1 MSYLDPSSYTIML
14 GAQIPSF
21 CRMIG
26 RNKHVWSRIVRMR
39 KSDILQR
46 GSQIKAINIKVY
58 IEHMH
63 REKTDINVLSFF
75 VNKEGEITTTKML
88 QKHAGSELGLTNCIV
103 FYNICKRSYKYY
115 HLLSTIST
123 SSVTLQKALL

>member
-63 REKTDINVLSFF
+63 REKTDINVLFF
-75 VNKEGEITTTKML
+75 LETKKAKL
-88 QKHAGSELGLTNCIV
+88 PQRRCFKSTPGLNWG
-103 FYNICKRSYKYY
+103 
-115 HLLSTIST
+115 
-123 SSVTLQKALL
+123 

>member
-46 GSQIKAINIKVY
+46 GSQIKAINMKVY
-58 IEHMH
+58 IEDMY
-63 REKTDINVLSFF
+63 REKTDINVLFF
-75 VNKEGEITTTKML
+75 CKKKAKSPQRRCFKSTP
-88 QKHAGSELGLTNCIV
+88 GLN
-103 FYNICKRSYKYY
+103 
-115 HLLSTIST
+115 
-123 SSVTLQKALL
+123 